1 VASGLVRLARAVV
14 PAVGTTITGV
24 ADYLVLLAPS
34 ANRVYTAGVR
44 DIAAAELALVS
55 PDVTAIEPVTI
66 AGVNYL
72 RFTADDPDVDALS
85 RLSTA
90 FAVFA
95 AEGDLLRPIELPH
108 TDVFDDD
115 LVSIPKYQGKTN
127 EQFTRLMV
135 NATLSAVRR
144 EPPPF
149 SVLDPLCGRGTTLS
163 TVWTLGHDAA
173 GVDIDLKAVE
183 AYATFLTTY
192 LKRKRISHTAE
203 LSPVRREG
211 RPLGKRL
218 RVTVRP
224 DDARPQDLTVFT
236 GDARDSGALFGKRT
250 FDAIVTDAPYGVV
263 HGSRTG
269 TAGTAAGRDRS
280 PAGLLQAAVPV
291 WASQLRTGGALG
303 IAWNTY
309 GMDRAELSMIASAA
323 GLQPC
328 PEPGFLGFA
337 HRVDS
342 SIRRDLFV
350 ARKP

>member
-1 VASGLVRLARAVV
+1 MASGLVLLAQAVV

-24 ADYLVLLAPS
+24 TDYLVLLAPS
-34 ANRVYTAGVR
+34 ANRVYTVVAR

-55 PDVTAIEPVTI
+55 PDATAIEPVTI
-66 AGVNYL
+66 AGVSYL
-72 RFTADDPDVDALS
+72 RYGTEDPDVAALS
-85 RLSTA
+85 RLSTL

-95 AEGDLLRPIELPH
+95 VDGDRLRPVEIPR

-144 EPPPF
+144 EPPF

-192 LKRKRISHTAE
+192 LKRKRISHSAD
-203 LSPVRREG
+203 LAPVRREG
-211 RPLGKRL
+211 RSLGKRFQ
-218 RVTVRP
+218 VTVRP
-224 DDARPQDLTVFT
+224 DDARSQDLTVFT
-236 GDARDSGALFGKRT
+236 GDARDSAALFGKRT

-269 TAGTAAGRDRS
+269 SAGAAAAGRDRS
-280 PAGLLQAAVPV
+280 PAGLLQAAVPL
-291 WASQLRTGGALG
+291 WAGQLRTGGALG

-309 GMDRAELSMIASAA
+309 GMDRAELSTIASAA

-328 PEPGFLGFA
+328 EQPGYLGFA